1 MTQHRARQFLVVF
14 FLGFGFNFNLLFS
27 FGSIF
32 VGSWV
37 PMYGEW
43 HPSPEKTIFIGNLER
58 RTAGFEAQRA
68 NGERLDINRKLLNI
82 PQANFR
88 RLYMQRAFNTG
99 PPQHLRER
107 LALMPFNRWWY
118 ETLVGP
124 DPLLG
129 ANYPAQLLRS
139 INETLS
145 HGADD
150 PRRVVRLE
158 AHVDLA
164 TFSRASL
171 DAGDL
176 SIPQVRHATAQVTET
191 ETILTIDGSAQ
202 RIAGPGIDRPP
213 IYVEN

>member
-1 MTQHRARQFLVVF
+1 MTQRRARQFLVVF
-14 FLGFGFNFNLLFS
+14 FLITFGAVFLRVDYFPL
-27 FGSIF
+27 
-32 VGSWV
+32 SWV

-43 HPSPEKTIFIGNLER
+43 HPSPEKTILIGNLER
-58 RTAGFEAQRA
+58 QTAGFEAQRA

-107 LALMPFNRWWY
+107 RALMPFNRWWY
-118 ETLVGP
+118 ETLIGS

-139 INETLS
+139 INETLG

-150 PRRVVRLE
+150 PRRIVRLV
-158 AHVDLA
+158 AHADLA
-164 TFSRASL
+164 TFSQASL

-191 ETILTIDGSAQ
+191 ETILTIDGMAQ

-213 IYVEN
+213 FYVEN

>member
-1 MTQHRARQFLVVF
+1 MTQRRTRQFLALF
-14 FLGFGFNFNLLFS
+14 FLITFGAVFLRIDYFPL
-27 FGSIF
+27 
-32 VGSWV
+32 SWV
-37 PMYGEW
+37 PMYGDRDTAA
-43 HPSPEKTIFIGNLER
+43 EKTVLIGSLER

-82 PQANFR
+82 PHANFR
-88 RLYMQRAFNTG
+88 RLYMQRAFNSG

-107 LALMPFNRWWY
+107 VALMPFNRWWY

-139 INETLS
+139 INLTLG
-145 HGADD
+145 HGSDD

-164 TFSRASL
+164 TFSPANM
-171 DAGDL
+171 DTGDL
-176 SIPQVRHATAQVTET
+176 SIRQVRHATAQVTET
-191 ETILTIDGSAQ
+191 ETILMIDGMAQ

-213 IYVEN
+213 LYVDN

>member
-1 MTQHRARQFLVVF
+1 MTQRRARQFLVVF
-14 FLGFGFNFNLLFS
+14 FLITFGAVFLRVDYFPL
-27 FGSIF
+27 
-32 VGSWV
+32 SWV
-37 PMYGEW
+37 PMYGRRDTAA
-43 HPSPEKTIFIGNLER
+43 EKTYYIGDLER
-58 RTAGFEAQRA
+58 RTAGLEAQRA
-68 NGERLDINRKLLNI
+68 NGERLFVNRKLLNI

-88 RLYMQRAFNTG
+88 RLYMQRAFNSG
-99 PPQHLRER
+99 PPQHVRER

-139 INETLS
+139 INATLG

-171 DAGDL
+171 NAGDL

-191 ETILTIDGSAQ
+191 ETILTFDGMAQ

-213 IYVEN
+213 LYVDN